1 MGPGLESDAHLNLII
16 VARACAGLSHPPTP
30 STIHGRRLET
40 MTDGTT
46 LNLIHGDLHGDNIMI
61 GKQYDSPTFPEHTLL
76 PPMKL
81 IDLGEAYE
89 GGPGAAAEN
98 IHKVSLVRENS
109 QQSIIRLIFL
119 GVTFRI

>member
-1 MGPGLESDAHLNLII
+1 MRPELESNTNLKKTT

-30 STIHGRRLET
+30 STGHGRRLET
-40 MTDGTT
+40 MTDGST

-61 GKQYDSPTFPEHTLL
+61 GKQYDTPRFPEHTLL

-89 GGPGAAAEN
+89 GGPGAASEN
-98 IHKVSLVRENS
+98 IHKVSLVR
-109 QQSIIRLIFL
+109 
-119 GVTFRI
+119 